1 MDTLALKTTHD
12 IPAPDPG
19 VEPMKVN
26 VYEHMAKAAAQLAPL
41 FPYDHA
47 GAIVPCGNVLVGGPG
62 QEYGQFFHWNTV
74 SEVVVCYGARNSPL
88 SPGQIIA
95 TQNLHGVNSRLSDET
110 DSEAAAVLVVTQHQ
124 AEQGDQTEA
133 MIAKCTGCHAELLR
147 HEYDASP
154 PAAPHHEVRQFPT
167 TVGSARFAEL
177 RNTDEVRT
185 CRECGLVNDSFPGT
199 SWGWSRQV
207 TQTATVQAAQ
217 SALRQAA
224 SDPAG

>member
-1 MDTLALKTTHD
+1 MSIPDLSTTRR
-12 IPAPDPG
+12 IAPPEPD
-19 VEPMKVN
+19 VEPLKVN
-26 VYEHMAKAAAQLAPL
+26 VYEQMAKAASQLAPL

-62 QEYGQFFHWNTV
+62 QSYGQFFHWNTV
-74 SEVVVCYGARNSPL
+74 SEVVVCYGSRHSPL
-88 SPGQIIA
+88 APGQIIA

-110 DSEAAAVLVVTQHQ
+110 DSDAAAVLVVTQHQ
-124 AEQGDQTEA
+124 AEKGDQTEA

-154 PAAPHHEVRQFPT
+154 PSAPHNDVRQFPT

-185 CRECGLVNDSFPGT
+185 CRECGLVNDPFSVVT
-199 SWGWSRQV
+199 WGWARQV
-207 TQTATVQAAQ
+207 AQTTAVQAAQ

-224 SDPAG
+224 SVPST